1 MRAVAVQEL
10 GGVDRLELLDLPV
23 PSPGAGEVLVRVEAA
38 GVNYVDAM
46 FREGYLD
53 PGARPLIMGSDFSG
67 AVAAVGEGVDDLAIG
82 DEVYG
87 YKLLGNGTYAE
98 FMTIRADWVAHKP
111 TTLTHA
117 EAASVPC
124 VGLTAHQAMIDAL
137 DIQAGESVV
146 VTGAAGG
153 VGTIA
158 VQLAADRGAHVIGT
172 ASAHNEDYVRGL
184 GAGAFVDYTAGD
196 WVEAVRALHA
206 DGVDAVLSGIGG
218 GTKRRSPDA
227 IRDGG
232 RFVWLSGEDKPGPPM
247 ERFVAGSYC
256 GGMPRRDT
264 LEALTALFDEGRLR
278 VSLQE
283 VYALEDAAAAQTEV
297 AGGHVRGKLVIAVGD
312 AATTAPSAAPAMD
325 SEAVTM

>member
-10 GGVDRLELLDLPV
+10 GGVDRLELLQLPV

-67 AVAAVGEGVDDLAIG
+67 VVAALGERVDDLAVG

-111 TTLTHA
+111 MTLTHV

-172 ASAHNEDYVRGL
+172 ASEHNEEYVRGL

-196 WVEAVRALHA
+196 WVEAVRALHP
-206 DGVDAVLSGIGG
+206 DGVDALLSGIGAE
-218 GTKRRSPDA
+218 TKRRSPDA

-247 ERFVAGSYC
+247 ERFVAGAYC

-264 LEALTALFDEGRLR
+264 LDALTALFDSGRLR

-283 VYALEDAAAAQTEV
+283 VYALEDAARAQTEV

-312 AATTAPSAAPAMD
+312 AATAAPSAAPAQD
-325 SEAVTM
+325 SEAVTT